1 MFLSKCTLKFS
12 DLLSRC
18 SVWIAMGMS
27 PKSLES
33 PHVDGPVARICPIH
47 KGWFIYIIKGWKSV
61 IFKLWRY
68 WSKLPWY
75 RRICNLELSLWI
87 SKAYLP
93 RSEDK
98 FSLFLFDLVPWGFQ
112 NHTYALRCEKY
123 VFYLCICIHIDL
135 YIYIPIYSH
144 MYMHEKHICRFGGEL
159 FLNSRLDLKHWV
171 LRYSMVWC
179 GISRGSHRPSQ
190 IQLHCCGFSD
200 IIAVTSLKF
209 NIDTQIAMFETRYVL
224 KTIIFGFNSSE
235 FGCVSQISGVLLMLS
250 EIEKS
255 NRIRSGINK
264 NVVGN
269 STADFDGKENQ
280 ERWAFSIP
288 AIWLISEGMYVGSTP
303 HLGFQL
309 QRRF

>member
-135 YIYIPIYSH
+135 YIYIYLFI
-144 MYMHEKHICRFGGEL
+144 HICTCMRNISAGLVGNY
-159 FLNSRLDLKHWV
+159 FLIHDLISNIECSDTAWSGVAFLVGVTAHPRSSYIVAVFQILSRLPPWNLT
-171 LRYSMVWC
+171 L
-179 GISRGSHRPSQ
+179 
-190 IQLHCCGFSD
+190 
-200 IIAVTSLKF
+200 
-209 NIDTQIAMFETRYVL
+209 
-224 KTIIFGFNSSE
+224 
-235 FGCVSQISGVLLMLS
+235 
-250 EIEKS
+250 
-255 NRIRSGINK
+255 
-264 NVVGN
+264 
-269 STADFDGKENQ
+269 
-280 ERWAFSIP
+280 IP
-288 AIWLISEGMYVGSTP
+288 K
-303 HLGFQL
+303 
-309 QRRF
+309 

>member
-1 MFLSKCTLKFS
+1 MTTLTAYYLLIFKIMFLSKCTLKFS

-75 RRICNLELSLWI
+75 RGICNLELSLWI

-112 NHTYALRCEKY
+112 NHTHTHWDVRNMFLFVYMYTHR
-123 VFYLCICIHIDL
+123 FI
-135 YIYIPIYSH
+135 YIYTY
-144 MYMHEKHICRFGGEL
+144 
-159 FLNSRLDLKHWV
+159 
-171 LRYSMVWC
+171 
-179 GISRGSHRPSQ
+179 
-190 IQLHCCGFSD
+190 
-200 IIAVTSLKF
+200 
-209 NIDTQIAMFETRYVL
+209 
-224 KTIIFGFNSSE
+224 
-235 FGCVSQISGVLLMLS
+235 
-250 EIEKS
+250 
-255 NRIRSGINK
+255 
-264 NVVGN
+264 
-269 STADFDGKENQ
+269 
-280 ERWAFSIP
+280 
-288 AIWLISEGMYVGSTP
+288 
-303 HLGFQL
+303 
-309 QRRF
+309 